1 MTDLEMAISVAAVAA
16 VGWILVANLRDR
28 MRLRR
33 AEAVAPK
40 RDQEPAIFTPPVER
54 VLESVTPNEL
64 SDAIAT
70 LKFSKPHSIDQ
81 VQQALRGWRHVGSKP
96 LSFAWSCDGERFLA
110 QPDQGLVT
118 GLQIGV
124 LLATRSGPL
133 HAMEYSEW
141 QSTLDR
147 LARDLGASLDIP
159 SMTDVLSRA
168 RSLDQQCAAVDAQ
181 LTVSVSTSEVL
192 SSAAIQSA
200 AERVGLES
208 RGESRYAMGPLHHQ
222 RFVVFPGDGGGRL
235 TFLLDLPRT
244 ANPVE
249 AFQSMVEVAE
259 QFAEFLSGALTDEAG
274 RPLTEQA
281 LARIAQQVEERVGQ
295 FEQMGLTPGSQVAQR
310 LFLS

>member
-1 MTDLEMAISVAAVAA
+1 MTDLEMAIAVAA
-16 VGWILVANLRDR
+16 VTAVGWVLVANLRDR

-33 AEAVAPK
+33 AEAAAPK
-40 RDQEPAIFTPPVER
+40 RDQEPTIFSAPVER
-54 VLESVTPNEL
+54 VLDSVMPNAF

-70 LKFSKPHSIDQ
+70 LRFSKPLSSDQ

-96 LSFAWSCDGERFLA
+96 LSFAWASDDGSFLA
-110 QPDQGLVT
+110 QPTDGPVT
-118 GLQIGV
+118 ALQIGV
-124 LLATRSGPL
+124 LLATRAGPL

-141 QSTLDR
+141 QTTLDR
-147 LARDLGASLDIP
+147 LARELAAALDIP

-168 RSLDQQCAAVDAQ
+168 RSLDHQCAAVDAQ
-181 LTVSVSTSEVL
+181 LTVSVSTPDVL
-192 SSAAIQSA
+192 SAGAIQSA
-200 AERVGLES
+200 AELLGLES

-244 ANPVE
+244 ASPVE

-259 QFAEFLSGALTDEAG
+259 QMAERLSGALTDEAG
-274 RPLTEQA
+274 RPLSEQS
-281 LARIAQQVEERVGQ
+281 LARIAQQVEERVSE

>member
-1 MTDLEMAISVAAVAA
+1 MTDLEMAIAVAAVAA
-16 VGWILVANLRDR
+16 VGWIVVANLRDR

-33 AEAVAPK
+33 SEAAAPK
-40 RDQEPAIFTPPVER
+40 RDQEPAIFAAPVER
-54 VLESVTPNEL
+54 VLESVMPNAF

-70 LKFSKPHSIDQ
+70 LQFSRPLSIEQ

-96 LSFAWSCDGERFLA
+96 LSFAWSSDGERFLA

-147 LARDLGASLDIP
+147 LARELGAALDLP

-181 LTVSVSTSEVL
+181 LTVSVSTPEVL
-192 SSAAIQSA
+192 SAAAIQAA

-244 ANPVE
+244 TAPGD
-249 AFQSMVEVAE
+249 AFQSMVDVAE
-259 QFAEFLSGALTDEAG
+259 QLAEALSGVLTDEAG

-281 LARIAQQVEERVGQ
+281 IARIAQQVEERVAQ

>member
-1 MTDLEMAISVAAVAA
+1 MTDLEMAIAVAAVAA
-16 VGWILVANLRDR
+16 VGWIVLANLRDR
-28 MRLRR
+28 TRLRR

-40 RDQEPAIFTPPVER
+40 RDQDPAIFAPPAER
-54 VLESVTPNEL
+54 VLESVMPNAF

-70 LKFSKPHSIDQ
+70 LRLSKPVSIDQ

-96 LSFAWSCDGERFLA
+96 LSFAWSSDGERFLV
-110 QPDQGLVT
+110 QPDQGLVS

-147 LARDLGASLDIP
+147 LARDLGASLDLP

-181 LTVSVSTSEVL
+181 LTVSVSTPEVL

-244 ANPVE
+244 TGPVD
-249 AFQSMVEVAE
+249 AFQSMVDVAE
-259 QFAEFLSGALTDEAG
+259 QLADALSGTVTDEAG

-281 LARIAQQVEERVGQ
+281 LARIAQQVEERVAQ